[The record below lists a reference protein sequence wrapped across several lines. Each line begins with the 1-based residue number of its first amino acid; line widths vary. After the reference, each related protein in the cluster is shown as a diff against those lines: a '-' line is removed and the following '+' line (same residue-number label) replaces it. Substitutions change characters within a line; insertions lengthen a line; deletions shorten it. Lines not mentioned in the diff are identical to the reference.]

1 MRCILHSP
9 GPKCRGGPGEEG
21 KDIEP
26 GELQWKEMDSIFV
39 SPPLQLSPR
48 SLSHGGLPRWQEATC
63 LGGVVLVKGPHCSC
77 VKLPS
82 VCPSARDRGF
92 TPLTY
97 THTHSRALTD
107 NTPNT
112 HSYYR
117 GAAVWLQLY
126 KLHIYKDDTSFKRQE
141 QTNTQCHSRAE
152 KTHTHTHEPSLC
164 FFSLQAVAAINK
176 AELPHIYIIPTLD
189 SSIISWRT
197 LPAPK
202 TAHQ

>member
-21 KDIEP
+21 KRYRAGRASVERN
-26 GELQWKEMDSIFV
+26 GLHFRKSS
-39 SPPLQLSPR
+39 SPAVIPLSVPWGVATVT
-48 SLSHGGLPRWQEATC
+48 GGHMSWGCR
-63 LGGVVLVKGPHCSC
+63 LVKGPHCSC
-77 VKLPS
+77 VKPPS

-97 THTHSRALTD
+97 THTHTPALSLTD

-126 KLHIYKDDTSFKRQE
+126 KLHIYKDDTSFKRDKSRQTHSDTVE
-141 QTNTQCHSRAE
+141 QKNA
-152 KTHTHTHEPSLC
+152 HTHTSLVCVFFLSPS
-164 FFSLQAVAAINK
+164 
-176 AELPHIYIIPTLD
+176 
-189 SSIISWRT
+189 SSSH
-197 LPAPK
+197 P
-202 TAHQ
+202 